1 MTSAGQ
7 THTSSA
13 IAPRDLAALIA
24 IAVIWGVNN
33 VAAKY
38 AVNHLPPL
46 LTVSLRFALTAAVLI
61 PYLRIPKGG
70 WKSLA
75 VVAVLTGPM
84 HFGIQYLGL
93 AAAHDLSPM
102 VIAMQ
107 LWIPA
112 SVIFAA
118 FILGERVNGWRIGG
132 IATAFAGVIA
142 MAFDPAVFAQLG
154 AVALISLAAACYGA
168 GAVLV
173 RRAPSLHPLTFQAW
187 IALLCAFTLG
197 GASALTETGQAAALA
212 QADWM
217 VWAALIFGALA
228 SSVVANALMFLLV
241 QKYEVSRT
249 TPYLFL
255 SPVVGIALGAAV
267 LGDRL
272 TPEILLGGVLTL
284 AGVALVAMAERRR
297 L

>member
-7 THTSSA
+7 THAPGA

-38 AVNHLPPL
+38 AVDHLTPL
-46 LTVSLRFALTAAVLI
+46 MTVALRFALTATVLI

-70 WKSLA
+70 WRSLA
-75 VVAVLTGPM
+75 TVAVLTGPM
-84 HFGIQYLGL
+84 HFGIQYIGL

-118 FILGERVNGWRIGG
+118 LLLGERVNGWRIGG
-132 IATAFAGVIA
+132 IATAFAGVVA
-142 MAFDPAVFAQLG
+142 MAFDPAVFAQIG
-154 AVALISLAAACYGA
+154 AVALVAISAACYGA

-187 IALLCAFTLG
+187 IALLCAVSLG
-197 GASALTETGQAAALA
+197 GASALTERGQAAAVD

-228 SSVVANALMFLLV
+228 SSVVANALMFQLV
-241 QKYEVSRT
+241 QRYEVSRT

-255 SPVVGIALGAAV
+255 SPVVGIALGAAL

-272 TPEILLGGVLTL
+272 TPEIILGGLLTL